1 MLKRRNVTEITANS
15 PSSPSSSRS
24 TANSR
29 QSSVTPKIGY
39 YGLLLISEK
48 DLTSKRPKFKH
59 PMNVHGRVAK
69 QARCSFPFSFSFP
82 FSSSASKNLPPF
94 NRTLVSI
101 TSIHYEGV
109 VPYATVQSCETCKT
123 VKNVFFCD
131 LKLFKNLPPPQPSY
145 DPVSLS
151 ILRSAKSHLE
161 LLPRSE
167 FYRGGGGL
175 NDIDDKLLKN
185 GKINRFLVSS
195 LQAAQL
201 ASRKILYGFR
211 PFQFNMTITLT
222 QLFIFC
228 NLFVYLFGPLRLM
241 FIPQSYDFFFGVC
254 MAIAISILS
263 LDLVMEDDKL
273 LKNGKINRFLVS
285 SLQAAQLASRKI
297 LYGFRPFQFNMTI
310 TLTQLFIFCNLF
322 VYLFG
327 PLRLMFIPQSY
338 DFFFGVCMAIAISIL
353 SLDLVMEWF
362 IRPKNYSKMMR
373 TDKAFEVVNARYITN
388 SSLFIES
395 VGERAERGGVEEDE
409 KYMRV
414 HCYTSLT
421 LSIYFAPS
429 SLGAALFFAAL
440 QLTNLLDP
448 EAEIGGGDTH
458 EKFTLQGA
466 LLDTNNIC
474 GITQITRIRGWI
486 VLALAH
492 LRVVGVARRYRNI
505 MITKK
510 LDSTDL
516 DQMLKLSETDESSA
530 FHTLQES
537 HNDG

>member
-175 NDIDDKLLKN
+175 NDI
-185 GKINRFLVSS
+185 
-195 LQAAQL
+195 
-201 ASRKILYGFR
+201 
-211 PFQFNMTITLT
+211 
-222 QLFIFC
+222 
-228 NLFVYLFGPLRLM
+228 
-241 FIPQSYDFFFGVC
+241 
-254 MAIAISILS
+254 
-263 LDLVMEDDKL
+263 DDKL